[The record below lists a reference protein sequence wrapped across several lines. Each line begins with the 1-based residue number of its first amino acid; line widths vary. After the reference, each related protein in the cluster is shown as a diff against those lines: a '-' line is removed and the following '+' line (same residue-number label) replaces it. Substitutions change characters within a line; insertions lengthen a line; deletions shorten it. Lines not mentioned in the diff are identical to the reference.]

1 MWYSPSLQQLIFLE
15 AVLEEGN
22 LVRAA
27 SRLHTTHSTISRGLK
42 ALSSGLGMSL
52 FDKTSHGLRP
62 NKSGRLYGSEVRKAL
77 EQARRAFDL
86 TQYQAQKDRLPF
98 RVGHS
103 PYIHGQLLPLLSG
116 LSLPGTEAPPV
127 VLQSATTMQL
137 VRRVLNGKLEAAFGV
152 LPIVDKDLWI
162 ERIAHEQFAVRLPE
176 RHKLAWQ
183 AKLSARQLCDETVF
197 WIPRGIHRNLYDQI
211 VNYLRPMEF
220 NPQRFHKASTITQAL
235 DFVASDAGVAL
246 VPQSAER
253 FLRPGVLF
261 KPLTDALMR
270 IETAIFVRK
279 DQMRETVKDFI
290 NIAMAGVKALKLNPI
305 SPERTER
312 LRVDAL
318 TIYNQRC
325 R

>member
-1 MWYSPSLQQLIFLE
+1 MWHSPSLQQLLYLE
-15 AVLEEGN
+15 AVLEEGS

-27 SRLHTTHSTISRGLK
+27 SRLHTTHPTISRGLK
-42 ALSSGLGMSL
+42 SLTAGLGVSL
-52 FDKTSHGLRP
+52 FDKTPKGLKL
-62 NKSGRLYGSEVRKAL
+62 NKIGAVYGSEIRKAL

-86 TQYQAQKDRLPF
+86 AQYQAQKDRLPF

-103 PYIHGQLLPLLSG
+103 PYIHGQLLPLLNSF
-116 LSLPGTEAPPV
+116 SLPGTEAPPI

-137 VRRVLNGKLEAAFGV
+137 VRRVLNGRLEAAFGV

-162 ERIAHEQFAVRLPE
+162 ERIAHEQFAVCLWE
-176 RHKLAWQ
+176 RHSLARQ
-183 AKLSARQLCDETVF
+183 PKLSARPMRDETTL

-220 NPQRFHKASTITQAL
+220 NPQRFHEASTITQAL
-235 DFVASDAGVAL
+235 DFAASGAGVAL

-253 FLRPGVLF
+253 FSRPGVLF

-290 NIAMAGVKALKLNPI
+290 NIAMARVKALKLNPI
-305 SPERTER
+305 SPEQTETTR
-312 LRVDAL
+312 
-318 TIYNQRC
+318 
-325 R
+325 